1 MSQSQGGQKYGPDLS
16 VKLICPECQIPNPN
30 VVEEFSSGDLVCGD
44 CGLVLG
50 DKVVDTRSEWRTFAN
65 DEGDDP
71 SRVGAASNPLLDGV
85 DEFETMISSRD
96 GNSGISRE
104 LQRAA
109 AKSSHGRSE
118 RSLMNAF
125 RDISSMADQISLPRS
140 IADIAKQLYKR
151 VDEERLLRGKSTD
164 AIIAACIF
172 IACRQAGVPRT
183 FKEVWGLT
191 RVPKKVIGQ
200 CFKVLE
206 RAFGSNSPSMT
217 PGVDTPTLNNVQSG
231 PEDLMAR
238 YCNHL
243 SLPVWLQSGA
253 VDVAI
258 AAREQGVLAGRSP
271 ITVAATCIY
280 FASALFGHPKS
291 ASEIGNIA
299 GVGDSTIKS
308 AYKILFNEKAPVL
321 ASIHDKRANVSNLPE
336 P

>member
-1 MSQSQGGQKYGPDLS
+1 MQ
-16 VKLICPECQIPNPN
+16 ICPECKQPNPN
-30 VVEEFSSGDLVCGD
+30 VIEEFSSGDLVCGD
-44 CGLVLG
+44 CGLILG
-50 DKVVDTRSEWRTFAN
+50 DRVVDTRSEWRTFAN

-71 SRVGAASNPLLDGV
+71 SRVGAASNPLLDGI
-85 DEFETMISSRD
+85 DEFETIISSRD
-96 GNSGISRE
+96 GNTGVSRE
-104 LQRAA
+104 LQRAT
-109 AKSSHGRSE
+109 AKSSHGKNE
-118 RSLMNAF
+118 RSLLNAF
-125 RDISSMADQISLPRS
+125 RDISSMAEQISLPRS
-140 IADIAKQLYKR
+140 IVDIAKQLYKR
-151 VDEERLLRGKSTD
+151 VEEEKLLRGKSTD

-191 RVPKKVIGQ
+191 RVPKKTIGQ

-206 RAFGSNSPSMT
+206 KAFGTNSPSMT
-217 PGVDTPTLNNVQSG
+217 PGIEQPSTLGNVMTG

-258 AAREQGVLAGRSP
+258 SAREHGVLTGRSP

-291 ASEIGNIA
+291 ASEIGNVA
-299 GVGDSTIKS
+299 GVSDSTIKS
-308 AYKILFNEKAPVL
+308 AYKIIYNERNSVL
-321 ASIHDKRANVSNLPE
+321 QNINDKRANPKLLPDV
-336 P
+336 